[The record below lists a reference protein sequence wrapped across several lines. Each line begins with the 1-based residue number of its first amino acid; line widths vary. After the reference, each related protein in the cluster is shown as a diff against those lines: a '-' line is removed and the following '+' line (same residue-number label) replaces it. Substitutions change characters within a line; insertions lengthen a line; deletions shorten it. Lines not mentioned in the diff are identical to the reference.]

1 MVLISVQF
9 FHLLQLT
16 ALSKNENM
24 ESECSCLL
32 FSRLVH
38 MGLALKAGGVEG
50 ISPSTIM
57 PFVATKD
64 IEVPAVREQ
73 ILSAR
78 CFRSF
83 SV

>member
-1 MVLISVQF
+1 MITKVR
-9 FHLLQLT
+9 
-16 ALSKNENM
+16 AKCE
-24 ESECSCLL
+24 
-32 FSRLVH
+32 
-38 MGLALKAGGVEG
+38 GLALKVGGVEG
-50 ISPSTIM
+50 GSPSTIV
-57 PFVATKD
+57 PLVATKD